1 MSKVVEKVIADQ
13 MNEFFVKHKLLF
25 DHQYGFRS
33 GHSTEHAALEL
44 TDRIITNID
53 NKKSPLNIFLDLS
66 KAFDTQDHNILLH
79 KLHHYG
85 IRETPLKLIK
95 SYLSN
100 RQQFVEVNET
110 RSETLPM
117 VTGVPQ
123 GSIVGPLLFL
133 IYINDFPLSSKRVH
147 FIMYADAT
155 RRMQKTLSYARRM
168 QKTLLYVLC
177 VVLKINYFEFN

>member
-1 MSKVVEKVIADQ
+1 MVFPANLKISKIIPIFKKDDRTVFNNYRPISLLPIMSKVVEKVIADQ

-44 TDRIITNID
+44 TDRIITNIY

-66 KAFDTQDHNILLH
+66 KGFDTLDHNTLLH

-85 IRETPLKLIK
+85 IRETPLKLLK

-117 VTGVPQ
+117 SLEYPKAP
-123 GSIVGPLLFL
+123 S
-133 IYINDFPLSSKRVH
+133 
-147 FIMYADAT
+147 
-155 RRMQKTLSYARRM
+155 
-168 QKTLLYVLC
+168 
-177 VVLKINYFEFN
+177 